1 MLMDEETEQLPEVD
15 LHLGRTAGM
24 RRSIGIRDALLPCR
38 RGRAFRLLRGFRLT
52 IGPEGLDIVIRKP
65 LAAFVFRIDG
75 KDDILHGVA
84 PEELTRLRDRSIEG
98 ELSGMLTVLCEDDDL
113 IEEIDDTVRR
123 MGDHHDDLLLI
134 RDLPKLL
141 HEITCH
147 DTVETGIR
155 LVEHE
160 ETWV

>member
-1 MLMDEETEQLPEVD
+1 
-15 LHLGRTAGM
+15 
-24 RRSIGIRDALLPCR
+24 
-38 RGRAFRLLRGFRLT
+38 
-52 IGPEGLDIVIRKP
+52 
-65 LAAFVFRIDG
+65 
-75 KDDILHGVA
+75 
-84 PEELTRLRDRSIEG
+84 
-98 ELSGMLTVLCEDDDL
+98 
-113 IEEIDDTVRR
+113 

-155 LVEHE
+155 LVEDE